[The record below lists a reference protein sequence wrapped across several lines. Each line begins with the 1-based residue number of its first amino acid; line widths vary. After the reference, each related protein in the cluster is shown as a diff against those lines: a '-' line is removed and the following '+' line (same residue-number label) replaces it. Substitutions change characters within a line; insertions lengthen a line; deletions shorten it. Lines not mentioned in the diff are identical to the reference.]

1 MKFGIPLPLIDL
13 MPAMLS
19 HLANHVTEIK
29 LTITAM
35 IGFAAWLADTSPDIK
50 GWEEASLKVLLILAV
65 IFIGKLFLE
74 AQRNHKAEIEKVWEN
89 HKAEIAATKEAHK
102 QAAELREA
110 RLVSCLSEN
119 TKCLS
124 ELTALTKDQTDY
136 FKAVTRNVVNEKLN
150 GGKPTLP

>member
-1 MKFGIPLPLIDL
+1 
-13 MPAMLS
+13 MLS

-29 LTITAM
+29 LTIAALV
-35 IGFAAWLADTSPDIK
+35 GYAAWLADASEQLNVQ
-50 GWEEASLKVLLILAV
+50 GWEEAGLKGLLILAV

-74 AQRNHKAEIEKVWEN
+74 AQRTHKAEIEKVWEN

-102 QAAELREA
+102 QAAELRES
-110 RLVSCLSEN
+110 RLVTCLSEN
-119 TKCLS
+119 TKCLT